1 MWKHF
6 KKDRS
11 PKFSRLTS
19 AFAALLLVSILVF
32 SVLIPHQAKA
42 AIAFD
47 KNLGTNTV
55 ANDTGPSSTVALV
68 TTQAAAAG
76 SKIIIFVGWGAGTAI
91 TLSSVS
97 GGSLTWNRDI
107 QADDIGGAEKIAI
120 ASADAPSGLSSGTTI
135 TATFSTSG
143 AGSRFI
149 SGTSFTGVTTGT
161 TYDGTNHT
169 TNGTNVWTGGTIN
182 TANANDLIIGLGVT
196 EVTIGSSP
204 VCTPSTN
211 YTQVHCISE
220 TTSDSDNWESVYRI
234 VSSTSSYTPG
244 GTITNVTPTPNVTAG
259 LAVAYKAS
267 VAVNSAPAAPTLS
280 TPANAATGVSV
291 LPQFQL
297 RTTDANNDYLQYE
310 IQVCSTSNCSSVVRT
325 ICQNAALPNSCS
337 ASQTGWSGQ
346 DQQTSTAYTGNS
358 VIASST
364 MAVHTYQAAQL
375 TANTQYWWRAYAID
389 PGGSNTSSSVSS
401 ISSFTTSTVP
411 AAPTLISPSS
421 AATGVSI
428 SPQFQLRT
436 TDTESDYL
444 KYFIQL
450 YDAAACGGAQ
460 VGSDIDQTTSQTG
473 WSGQDAQSGSAYT
486 GSNTLASSTIAS
498 YGYAASLTL
507 NHTYS
512 WRAKAIDPGG
522 SNTFSSLTSCQ
533 SFTTT
538 PTASG
543 VEINGGT
550 TINGGSTI
558 Q

>member
-1 MWKHF
+1 
-6 KKDRS
+6 
-11 PKFSRLTS
+11 
-19 AFAALLLVSILVF
+19 
-32 SVLIPHQAKA
+32 
-42 AIAFD
+42 
-47 KNLGTNTV
+47 
-55 ANDTGPSSTVALV
+55 
-68 TTQAAAAG
+68 
-76 SKIIIFVGWGAGTAI
+76 
-91 TLSSVS
+91 
-97 GGSLTWNRDI
+97 
-107 QADDIGGAEKIAI
+107 
-120 ASADAPSGLSSGTTI
+120 
-135 TATFSTSG
+135 
-143 AGSRFI
+143 
-149 SGTSFTGVTTGT
+149 
-161 TYDGTNHT
+161 
-169 TNGTNVWTGGTIN
+169 
-182 TANANDLIIGLGVT
+182 LGVT